1 MPITAGGIGSGLDIE
16 SLVTQLVA
24 AEGQPAI
31 FRLDRKEAN
40 LQADLSAFG
49 TLKGALSKF
58 QDSVE
63 SLDDLESFQGRSV
76 TSSDKELFTASADTT
91 AVAGSYDIEVSQ
103 LAKAEK
109 LRSGDF
115 SSETEVVG
123 TGTLNISLGTDSF
136 EIIVDASNKTLEG
149 IRDAINAASDNPGIT
164 ASVIN
169 VDSGT
174 QLVLS
179 SDKIGAANT
188 IGIVATDDDGADG
201 ADLTRL
207 ETANLTSLQSAQDAI
222 IFVDQQQVT
231 RDSNSFSDVITGVT
245 FTLNKADVGV
255 TETLTVELDTG
266 SVKSK
271 VNSFVN
277 AYNSLVDTMKTLSS
291 YDEEGGA
298 SGVLLGDSVL
308 RGVQNQIRQTMAN
321 SIAGLEFGT
330 LSEIGVTTNDQG
342 KLSLDSSKFDEVIAS
357 DFEAVSQLFASD
369 NGLAASLSSLLERY
383 VSSDGILSAKT
394 EGLENRI
401 NSVDDDRVQLDRRL
415 AALDARYRAQFT
427 AMDILVGQLRSTGDY
442 LTGQLASLPKPNSIN
457 RN

>member
-24 AEGQPAI
+24 AEGQPAT
-31 FRLDRKEAN
+31 FRLNSKEAN

-58 QDSVE
+58 QDSVKN
-63 SLDDLESFQGRSV
+63 LDDLDSFQERSV
-76 TSSDKELFTASADTT
+76 TSSDTDLFSASADTT

-103 LAKAEK
+103 LAKAAK

-115 SSETEVVG
+115 SSGTEVVG
-123 TGTLNISLGTDSF
+123 TGTLNISLGVDSF
-136 EIIVDASNKTLEG
+136 EITIDDSNKTLEG

-179 SDKIGAANT
+179 SDKIGATNT
-188 IGIVATDDDGADG
+188 IGIVATDNDGADG

-255 TETLTVELDTG
+255 TETLTVELDRG

-271 VNSFVN
+271 VNSFLG
-277 AYNSLVDTMKTLSS
+277 AYNSLVETMKTLSS

-298 SGVLLGDSVL
+298 SGALLGDSAL

-321 SIAGLEFGT
+321 SISGLEFGT
-330 LSEIGVTTNDQG
+330 LSEIGVTTNEQG
-342 KLSLDSSKFDEVIAS
+342 KLTLDSSKFDEVLDY
-357 DFEAVSQLFASD
+357 DFESVSKLFASES
-369 NGLAASLSSLLERY
+369 GLASSLNTLLERY

-394 EGLENRI
+394 EGLQSRI
-401 NSVDDDRVQLDRRL
+401 SSVGDDRERLDRRL
-415 AALDARYRAQFT
+415 ASLDARYRAQFT
-427 AMDILVGQLRSTGDY
+427 AMDMLVGQLQSTGNY
-442 LTGQLASLPKPNSIN
+442 LAQQLANLPKPNSIN
-457 RN
+457 SN